1 MSNFVDVGLR
11 DLVKRGDLP
20 GPDVLATGYH
30 VRPQPAAEAFLEA
43 PELGDLMGGLTTT
56 DALRRFVR
64 FNLSRNVDWIKVL
77 ATERAGTPDTDPRK
91 QVYTEA
97 ELTVIVAEAA
107 ARGVPVLA
115 HAHGAEGALAAV
127 KAGVRSIE
135 HGTYLTDETLT
146 LMAQRGV
153 FFDPT
158 ADVVNDL
165 AMPGG
170 EYDHAGLAA
179 PWPDDAAGAGGA
191 AVGHDGERGAVEHAD
206 ADRAGAAARLARSAA
221 GHQQWAGGTR
231 PVEFRQVV
239 ALRVDGRG

>member
-11 DLVKRGDLP
+11 DLVKRGYLP

-170 EYDHAGLAA
+170 DYDHAGLQRRGQMMKPVLAA
-179 PWPDDAAGAGGA
+179 LQSATTVNAELLNMQTQIGPVQP
-191 AVGHDGERGAVEHAD
+191 
-206 ADRAGAAARLARSAA
+206 RALLDPLLVISNGR
-221 GHQQWAGGTR
+221 
-231 PVEFRQVV
+231 V
-239 ALRVDGRG
+239 ALDRLSFGK